1 MTDDESRVKSH
12 KTPPTLGPTDPLWIV
27 FGDKEET
34 NQRWW
39 KITKKCLNFHAQNN
53 ISSNI

>member
-27 FGDKEET
+27 FGFKEKTVME
-34 NQRWW
+34 NYQ
-39 KITKKCLNFHAQNN
+39 KCLNSQYFFQYLK
-53 ISSNI
+53 